1 MPKPVISPADNASSE
16 VETLRQQ
23 VEALT
28 VENEHLKLLVA
39 KYRHMH
45 FGQKAETQ
53 EQLGQLDLG
62 LAYEPLAIPVAES
75 VTSSPA
81 ANEAAA
87 ASHICQISAK
97 PRTVDSAEMITPTE
111 VLAGM

>member
-1 MPKPVISPADNASSE
+1 MPKPVISPADDASSE
-16 VETLRQQ
+16 VEALRQQ

-28 VENEHLKLLVA
+28 VENEHLKFLVA

-62 LAYEPLAIPVAES
+62 LAYEPLAIPVAEL

-87 ASHICQISAK
+87 EKRSRK
-97 PRTVDSAEMITPTE
+97 RTARDGHAYARGNLLS
-111 VLAGM
+111 